1 MQVKESSKFDPCQSP
16 VHEVS
21 NQLKSQVVGEG
32 NKMDEFL
39 NKGEVSQAAQLAMSV
54 LKTAYAKPECGE
66 GLSIMVKI
74 VVSVILS

>member
-39 NKGEVSQAAQLAMSV
+39 NKGEVSRAAQLAISV
-54 LKTAYAKPECGE
+54 LKAANSKSDCGKE
-66 GLSIMVKI
+66 LSVLVKI
-74 VVSVILS
+74 VVCLQS